1 MIVPDPVVDAGAL
14 NDFLRDAFPTSP
26 RLYRVEEVTGLG
38 VRMRLPVGPE
48 HERPGGTVAGPVL
61 MGLADG
67 AAWLATLSRIG
78 LVPLAVTSTL
88 NIDFLRK
95 PALVDLVAD
104 AELLRLG
111 RRSSV
116 TSVRVQ
122 SGDDGPLVA
131 HATVGYAIPAAR

>member
-1 MIVPDPVVDAGAL
+1 VTIPAPIVDAAAL
-14 NDFLRDAFPTSP
+14 NQFLQEAFPQAP
-26 RLYRVEEVTGLG
+26 RLYRVEEVTDLG
-38 VRMRLPVGPE
+38 VRMRFPIGAE

-78 LVPLAVTSTL
+78 LVPLAVTSNL

-116 TSVRVQ
+116 TAVRLR

-131 HATVGYAIPAAR
+131 HATVGYAIPADQ